1 MPTLEKFAWLLHSND
16 EGIYGK
22 EWQVAVNWVMSWG
35 ATVAGAKWIDGSD
48 MTGMTS
54 KEVIDTVG
62 SLVWPWALNIT
73 AWYGIPAAAPWK
85 PVALDERSLYTPAD
99 RGQIHDRIQKEIVE
113 TTRDCPQPFSL
124 DPRYLH
130 AREKVD
136 ADAVRAG
143 TSNGRVSLAHAFAP
157 LTHLPAAISG
167 DVLGVTRGF
176 RCEEGKR
183 TLYVACAPEF
193 TVDINGVTRHFQPD
207 TVEELTTGIFSVAYK
222 ITLED
227 GQPGGL
233 PFTFSV
239 ITQRIDPFDG
249 MALTASLHKAE
260 RADTRTRAFLLA
272 DAFSPLRTA
281 GLAWAEF
288 AQALLQQRAVN
299 PATPIPSST
308 ASFFELLFYLLGDG
322 LLRKE
327 EVRLPTGITETRWV
341 GIWERLPGG
350 TSARSE
356 QATLFYNGLIHHE
369 EVLNELL
376 GELAKPEAKTQMPEL
391 LEVLKPFLIALEEK
405 ELGSP
410 SPFPL
415 PNESMLSA
423 SPLRALSE
431 LLRLASSSDA
441 KHMWAAWF
449 SAVATLKTKAQ
460 SDEFWNPQRSYA
472 EWYRMLAAVLDPQTI
487 AFLQMNAWL
496 AYLDRLLSNL
506 PYSKS
511 RARRRMWFDAVRAGV
526 TAQWIIRP
534 EDATQWTE
542 NPEIVRRGITDAAVA
557 SKAAWSYIRRAYV
570 WGAAAL
576 LDARTASAIQNRL
589 LLRTFQRSSVSCLQS
604 WPDVL
609 LTSQLAA
616 VETSLGEDRDLAVTV
631 NLDWNGRAAKEVNRE
646 LRGYAVAI
654 AAGYEQPEPNLHAEW
669 ITDVACRV
677 RKGKNDWEL
686 LCEPDKMT
694 CSRFHD
700 TVGTT
705 KVDGHDVIAFPYA
718 GNPINGWLNSVEGGE
733 DDPDGV
739 ATLDFHL
746 PESGVG
752 IWTLPKLAYGL
763 GYWICAT
770 PVGNAGR
777 IVDEE
782 FADKPGSRKLIEAAE
797 AFKKLVVKDPSPA
810 INYLCR
816 VAPGQ
821 PVIKVADP
829 NVEYVFYELMNESRT
844 RVFLALKN
852 RSENQRIGLIH
863 PVEQGD
869 KGSRDWI
876 KGTTSVTLTIRGPDA
891 TPNVIERW
899 LQADWSA
906 KATGK
911 DHRCDGLTHAK
922 SAKEIE
928 NLQAYYRALLKPR
941 KKSEKAVPAARTAD
955 RLPRHPAVR
964 DFGVE
969 AEFYDAFGRQLP
981 NVIPRRVLNAA
992 VIADEG
998 YVKDCSLEVTHGS
1011 TCAMDVQNGRAKI
1024 TLATACFVEVKVY
1037 ALVPETFFSGPET
1050 TRMANL
1056 KEMDRWEGG
1065 KFRAFTPAHHW
1076 FECLPAPLAPASRI
1090 VENNKLLNGM
1100 RARVALQV
1108 LEREVLTEIAPQ
1120 PTGLGYDAS
1129 WLKGFYIERHEW
1141 HWTGY
1146 PQAFPRPMT
1155 GTPTL
1160 ADWAGPFIGTESL
1173 RDTKVC
1179 YLRDG
1184 LDRSAGWRFALQ
1196 ESDVLSRYP
1205 LQAEYGAKYVVSL
1218 LRPIRRFDSWLARW
1232 SEFDSALLGTGTLV
1246 PAQVRWS
1253 DPGLRLAPPV
1263 VRAAIPLVRTFK
1275 ETSPSSQ
1282 VATRTSANGNLV
1294 VLDDV
1299 LYRTDVHARFGGVGE
1314 IIEVDLEETRFNEVF
1329 EIGANPLVHAGP
1341 SATVIRQ
1348 PKAGGA
1354 GKRKLPIIERID
1366 LPYPSVY
1373 RCYPHQIAEGDAQP
1387 VRRMN
1392 WRIEADPP
1400 FGLTYDLDRNAKV
1413 AQTAII
1419 VRPTGTDA
1427 FSYWIMAKV
1436 RLRRLLDPDAA
1447 WTSSPPLQYNDNA
1460 WLLGR
1465 RREGD
1470 DYVPHDFCVEISAG
1484 TTMTVLAT
1492 SLGLSLDFDPAFQ
1505 AQGRIRLLCT
1515 WHKGHW
1521 SNTSDMFWGLQVYL
1535 QDLRADSKQ
1544 WVTVAKYSPYEM
1556 RQPDEGIATKKDEVV
1571 RLMALSTMP
1580 DMDKRIS
1587 VRRLLASDYSES
1599 HWLTFIGM
1607 PFRNLSFAN
1616 ERYWVSPAKD
1626 ELTLFRSNSVVGETT
1641 EKPQG
1646 EQVSYDLLLDPLK
1659 LEHFDGAAEALK
1671 ANSSWERI
1679 GAEPNAFHMLLV
1691 FEKIND
1697 VATPAQGLPLGRLA
1711 GAFTPVRGR
1720 PTQTVL
1726 YPAIRFQPFPQKDRT
1741 PISKLDPK
1749 RHVGYIYRF
1758 HCVQDEVFTKEDLQS
1773 WEDLVTFMFPE
1784 VGGAEAKIRW
1794 TPEFIGPVY
1803 IAKDWPEQVP
1813 VPKPMVGTKIRIFAR
1828 ESTNYAE
1835 VHLDPE
1841 LGWRL
1846 GATKGNISFF
1856 NDGLNQG
1863 VCRVNEFET
1872 DLAKETLELHRAGGH
1887 IAACLL
1893 GWPERDGERVIAFDQ
1908 NGKERNESFIW
1919 KRI

>member
-1 MPTLEKFAWLLHSND
+1 MPALEKFAWLLHAND

-22 EWQVAVNWVMSWG
+22 EWQVAVNWVMPWG
-35 ATVAGAKWIDGSD
+35 ATVAGTKWTDGVD

-54 KEVIDTVG
+54 KAVIDTVG

-73 AWYGIPAAAPWK
+73 AWYGIPATAPWN
-85 PVALDERSLYTPAD
+85 PVALDEKSLDTPAD
-99 RGQIHDRIQKEIVE
+99 REQIQARIQKEIVE

-136 ADAVRAG
+136 AAAVRAG
-143 TSNGRVSLAHAFAP
+143 TSKGSVSLAHAFAP

-176 RCEEGKR
+176 RCEAGNR
-183 TLYVACAPEF
+183 TLYVACVPEF
-193 TVDINGVTRHFQPD
+193 TVDINGVTRYFQPH
-207 TVEELTTGIFSVAYK
+207 TVEEMAAGIFSVAYK

-227 GQPGGL
+227 DQPGGL

-239 ITQRIDPFDG
+239 ITQRINLFNG

-260 RADTRTRAFLLA
+260 RADTRTRALLLA
-272 DAFSPLRTA
+272 DAFSPLRTV
-281 GLAWAEF
+281 GLAWGEY

-299 PATPIPSST
+299 PATPIPSTT
-308 ASFFELLFYLLGDG
+308 ASFFDLLFYLLGDG

-327 EVRLPTGITETRWV
+327 EVRLPTGSSETRWV
-341 GIWERLPGG
+341 GIWERLPRG

-356 QATLFYNGLIHHE
+356 QATLFYTRLSNHE
-369 EVLNELL
+369 AVLNELL
-376 GELAKPEAKTQMPEL
+376 VELAKPEAKTQMREL
-391 LEVLKPFLIALEEK
+391 LEVLKPFLIALDEQD
-405 ELGSP
+405 LGSP
-410 SPFPL
+410 NPFPR

-423 SPLRALSE
+423 SPRHALSE
-431 LLRLASSSDA
+431 LLRLAGSSDA
-441 KHMWAAWF
+441 KHLWAAWF
-449 SAVATLKTKAQ
+449 AAVATLQTKAH
-460 SDEFWNPQRSYA
+460 SDEFWSGSYA

-496 AYLDRLLSNL
+496 TYLDRLLSNL
-506 PYSKS
+506 PSSKS
-511 RARRRMWFDAVRAGV
+511 RARRRMWFDAVHAGV
-526 TAQWIIRP
+526 TTQWVTRP
-534 EDATQWTE
+534 EDVAHWTD
-542 NPEIVRRGITDAAVA
+542 NPEIRTRGITDAAVA
-557 SKAAWSYIRRAYV
+557 TKAAWSYIRRAYA

-576 LDARTASAIQNRL
+576 LDVRTASTIQNRP
-589 LLRTFQRSSVSCLQS
+589 LLRAFQRSSVSRLQS

-609 LTSQLAA
+609 LASQPAT
-616 VETSLGEDRDLAVTV
+616 VEESLGEDRDLAVTV
-631 NLDWNGRAAKEVNRE
+631 YLAAREVNRE

-654 AAGYEQPEPNLHAEW
+654 AAGYEQPEPNLNAEW

-686 LCEPDKMT
+686 LCKPDKIT

-718 GNPINGWLNSVEGGE
+718 GNPINGWLKSVEGGE

-739 ATLDFHL
+739 ATLDFYL
-746 PESGVG
+746 PESGAG
-752 IWTLPKLAYGL
+752 IWKLPKLAYGL
-763 GYWICAT
+763 GYWVCAT

-777 IVDEE
+777 IIDEE
-782 FADKPGSRKLIEAAE
+782 FADKPGGRKLIEAAE
-797 AFKKLVVKDPSPA
+797 AFDFKKPAVKDPGPA

-829 NVEYVFYELMNESRT
+829 NAESVFYELMDESRT
-844 RVFLALKN
+844 RVFLALNN
-852 RSENQRIGLIH
+852 RWENQRIGLIR
-863 PVEQGD
+863 PVERAQGGD
-869 KGSRDWI
+869 GARGWI
-876 KGTTSVTLTIRGPDA
+876 KGSTSVTLIIRGPDA

-911 DHRCDGLTHAK
+911 DHRCDDLTREK
-922 SAKEIE
+922 SKEKIAD
-928 NLQAYYRALLKPR
+928 LQADYRALLKPR
-941 KKSEKAVPAARTAD
+941 KKAEKAVPAARTAD
-955 RLPRHPAVR
+955 RFPRHPAMR

-969 AEFYDAFGRQLP
+969 VEFYDAFGRQVP
-981 NVIPRRVLNAA
+981 NVVPRRILNAT
-992 VIADEG
+992 VSADEG
-998 YVKDCSLEVTHGS
+998 YIKDCSLEVTHGS
-1011 TCAMDVQNGRAKI
+1011 ACAMDVQNGRAKV
-1024 TLATACFVEVKVY
+1024 TLAPACFVEVKVY
-1037 ALVPETFFSGPET
+1037 ALVPEAFFSGPET

-1076 FECLPAPLAPASRI
+1076 FECLPEPLAPASRI
-1090 VENNKLLNGM
+1090 VESNKLLNGI
-1100 RARVALQV
+1100 RERVALQA
-1108 LEREVLTEIAPQ
+1108 LKREVLTGIASES
-1120 PTGLGYDAS
+1120 TGLGYDAT

-1179 YLRDG
+1179 CLRDE
-1184 LDRSAGWRFALQ
+1184 LDRSAGWRFALK
-1196 ESDVLSRYP
+1196 ESEVLTRYP

-1232 SEFDSALLGTGTLV
+1232 SEFDSALLGAGTLV

-1263 VRAAIPLVRTFK
+1263 VRAAIPLVRTFR
-1275 ETSPSSQ
+1275 ETGPASQ
-1282 VATRTSANGNLV
+1282 AATQISANGNLV

-1329 EIGANPLVHAGP
+1329 EIGANPSVHAGP
-1341 SATVIRQ
+1341 SATVVGSS
-1348 PKAGGA
+1348 KAGGA
-1354 GKRKLPIIERID
+1354 GKHKLPIIERID

-1373 RCYPHQIAEGDAQP
+1373 RRYPHQAAEADAQP

-1447 WTSSPPLQYNDNA
+1447 WTSTPPLQHNDNA

-1470 DYVPHDFCVEISAG
+1470 DYVPHDFCVEISVG
-1484 TTMTVLAT
+1484 TTIAGLAT
-1492 SLGLSLDFDPAFQ
+1492 SLGLSLVFEPAFQ
-1505 AQGRIRLLCT
+1505 AQGRTRLLCT

-1535 QDLRADSKQ
+1535 QELRADSRQ
-1544 WVTVAKYSPYEM
+1544 WITVAKYSPYEM

-1571 RLMALSTMP
+1571 RLMALPTVP
-1580 DMDKRIS
+1580 DMNKRIS

-1616 ERYWVSPAKD
+1616 ESYWVSPGND
-1626 ELTLFRSNSVVGETT
+1626 ELTLFRSNSVVGTT
-1641 EKPQG
+1641 MEKPQG
-1646 EQVSYDLLLDPLK
+1646 EQVSYDLLLNPMK

-1679 GAEPNAFHMLLV
+1679 GAERNAFHVLLV

-1697 VATPAQGLPLGRLA
+1697 VATPAQGFPLGRMV

-1720 PTQTVL
+1720 PTETVL
-1726 YPAIRFQPFPQKDRT
+1726 HPAIRFQPLTQKDRT

-1773 WEDLVTFMFPE
+1773 WEDLVMFMFPE

-1794 TPEFIGPVY
+1794 TPEFIGPVH
-1803 IAKDWPEQVP
+1803 IAKDWPDQVP
-1813 VPKPMVGTKIRIFAR
+1813 IPKPMEGTKIRIF
-1828 ESTNYAE
+1828 SKDLKNYAE

-1846 GATKGNISFF
+1846 GGTKGNISLF
-1856 NDGLNQG
+1856 NDGSNQG

-1872 DLAKETLELHRAGGH
+1872 DLAKETLELHRAGGR
-1887 IAACLL
+1887 IAACLV

-1908 NGKERNESFIW
+1908 NGEEQNDSFIW
-1919 KRI
+1919 KKI